1 MSNAREYLRV
11 RPSSQ
16 SLHTEAIPRLIESL
30 HKVTVEE
37 STSGVTRLLPGD
49 GSYPPQFE
57 FLALS
62 EGADEPVEFYVGAD
76 GDLTTLEDRLE
87 SMYPTTFDIDRV
99 EMDVAHRLVHPVEYQ
114 REEFADRL
122 DSDSLYYTPGA
133 ADMID
138 DGTSGLSILGDGGLL
153 TREKQETEGDTDDN
167 ETGESDDP
175 ADEENEADDEEDIPD
190 PTAVE
195 YSNGTFRLDDAQR
208 CVEPTTLTRP
218 TLTDDGT
225 VLARPPINDLTPMGV
240 RWHALAAEHKQ
251 DWMMTIADF
260 HDQTASP
267 SDDSERRVPLATIID
282 HLVESE
288 APIAFQVVFRRKA
301 DWSPDAWQRKHDI
314 KHNLDTWYG
323 KIWDFIEPTTP
334 DEHELSDRDE
344 MRLDQLDD
352 KQPKRT
358 FTVNARAVAI
368 PSDDTTEEELDTR
381 LDALASGFD
390 ALDGEFYQFNGHR
403 LRGSGFRQSKKE
415 QYARS
420 ALERL
425 LDRKLVTGGRKT
437 RFDFTFNAS
446 ELANLITVPSGEN
459 LSMEG
464 RRGTDAKQESQNPLQ
479 RPAPDHADSF
489 HDTGG
494 LAIGRALDETGTPED
509 DPTYVPPSLLPTHY
523 GRFGTTG
530 SGKSKALI
538 NDALSLYEHTDGPI
552 VLVDPKGDGLPEN
565 YMRSHAA
572 RFGVDDMEENVVHF
586 SIPDILPGF
595 SFFNLRPALD
605 NGLSRIDAIQRTAD
619 HYEEILKLT
628 MGSAK
633 YESAT
638 VAPTLIRA
646 LISALFD
653 AEYGRDNG
661 QYRADEDY
669 FAHRQLEYALDQLW
683 QAGPPKPQPEHAP
696 QSSDPDDRRR
706 IDRQLQLDQTA
717 FSRVMGGVSNRLA
730 YVSQDG
736 RLRDIFNNTD
746 QEFDF
751 REVLDDD
758 TVVIFDLGNLRAE
771 PTKLLSGLILSNLE
785 DALREQSDDLSDKP
799 EEYVVNLLVDEA
811 ASVVTSD
818 IMNRLLE
825 QGRGFRLSVGLSMQF
840 PEQIEE
846 EGGRRLYLN
855 ALNNIG
861 TTLVGKIS
869 VDREIAEA
877 MAHEEMSPRE
887 FKDRIASLPRGE
899 WIAQVPS
906 PTFGETG
913 PKPFSVDPLPI
924 PEGHPESDEPLTG
937 EKSKRVESAIDRVQ
951 TRTDEVFGVPEPEP
965 EPRDSPED
973 VQERLSTTN
982 ADLDQA
988 LAKVVRTIQ
997 LRHEVREENGEV
1009 PVEEVDEELRELF
1022 TAGDENVE
1030 PPSYDELGAVRE
1042 RSQLLTVGLDTEEDQ
1057 LVISL
1062 TERGE
1067 EAVAPDTGDVQ
1078 AAGSEDHDNAVY
1090 EAERALTTAGFNT
1103 TVVPQDGSE
1112 QPDGRATHPDLDD
1125 EFVIEVET
1133 TTPSKPAKL
1142 LTNLRKA
1149 QDEEAIPLFIVRPE
1163 ENDSYWAERIEG
1175 ILHPPV
1181 KEIDDSNEIR
1191 LYTFPHQLEV
1201 RHIETGQRL
1210 TAVRPATSNDDT
1222 RMSMWRRDEETGD
1235 AVLPVEGDSD
1245 DARIQR
1251 VDTAMDRDV
1260 PAVYT
1265 YDPDINQYIVLE
1277 DDTTHTYDSKEAFE
1291 TEWVP
1296 IKKPFIPERELPVP
1310 EYTHDAYAIVILPEG
1325 GDPVVYQQGETA
1337 PIETLVDD
1345 GPQLATAEADDQLDQ
1360 TEATSAET
1368 VPSNPDGSP
1377 EETPSTIEPDKAE
1390 AESDPNPEAT
1400 AEAAEESDQ
1409 ANSIADLDKKEALGI
1424 FADQHLTET
1433 DEDVAVRKSKVYSA
1447 YESWADD
1454 LGVEVVSNS
1463 WFTRRLKEYIEVETD
1478 RQRIDGELTHLFVSF
1493 TLDTEDDST

>member
-1 MSNAREYLRV
+1 MSDAREYLRV

-37 STSGVTRLLPGD
+37 STSGFMRLLPGD

-99 EMDVAHRLVHPVEYQ
+99 EMDIAHRLVHPVEYQ
-114 REEFADRL
+114 REEFVDRL
-122 DSDSLYYTPGA
+122 DSDSLYYTPSA
-133 ADMID
+133 EDMVD
-138 DGTSGLSILGDGGLL
+138 DGTSGLSILGDGGLV
-153 TREKQETEGDTDDN
+153 TKGGTEEDRDDAADSD
-167 ETGESDDP
+167 EQVDDP
-175 ADEENEADDEEDIPD
+175 DDEEDTPD

-208 CVEPTTLTRP
+208 GVDPTTLTRP

-225 VLARPPINDLTPMGV
+225 VLARPPLGDLAPMGV
-240 RWHALAAEHKQ
+240 RWHALAEERKQ

-282 HLVESE
+282 HLVEAE
-288 APIAFQVVFRRKA
+288 APIAFQVVFRKKP

-334 DEHELSDRDE
+334 DDHELSDRDE

-368 PSDDTTEEELDTR
+368 PSNDETEEELDTR

-390 ALDGEFYQFNGHR
+390 SLDGEFYQFSGHR
-403 LRGSGFRQSKKE
+403 LRRSGFRQSKKE
-415 QYARS
+415 QYARN

-425 LDRKLVTGGRKT
+425 LDRELVTGGRKT
-437 RFDFTFNAS
+437 RFDFTLNAS

-479 RPAPDHADSF
+479 RPAPDHADEF

-572 RFGVDDMEENVVHF
+572 RFGVDDMEQNVVHF
-586 SIPDILPGF
+586 SIPDVLPGF
-595 SFFNLRPALD
+595 SFFNLQPALD

-653 AEYGRDNG
+653 SEHGRDNG

-683 QAGPPKPQPEHAP
+683 QAGPPEPQPELAP

-751 REVLDDD
+751 REVLDEN
-758 TVVIFDLGNLRAE
+758 TVVIFDLGDLRAE

-785 DALREQSDDLSDKP
+785 DALREQSDSLSEKP

-924 PEGHPESDEPLTG
+924 PEGHPESDDPFTG
-937 EKSKRVESAIDRVQ
+937 EESKRVENAIDRIQ
-951 TRTDEVFGVPEPEP
+951 TQTDDEFGVPEPEP

-973 VQERLSTTN
+973 VQERLSTAN

-988 LAKVVRTIQ
+988 LARVVRTIQ

-1022 TAGDENVE
+1022 TDGEVE

-1042 RSQLLTVGLDTEEDQ
+1042 RSQLLAVGLDTEEDQ

-1078 AAGSEDHDNAVY
+1078 AAGSEDHDNGVY
-1090 EAERALTTAGFNT
+1090 EAERALTTAGFNA

-1112 QPDGRATHPDLDD
+1112 QPDGRATHPELDD

-1133 TTPSKPAKL
+1133 TTPANPVKV

-1149 QDEEAIPLFIVRPE
+1149 QDEEAIPLFVVRPE
-1163 ENDSYWAERIEG
+1163 EKDSYWADRIEG

-1181 KEIDDSNEIR
+1181 KEIDNHDETR
-1191 LYTFPHQLEV
+1191 LYTFDEQLEV
-1201 RHIETGQRL
+1201 RHVETGQRL
-1210 TAVRPATSNDDT
+1210 TAVRPATSDDDT

-1235 AVLPVEGDSD
+1235 AVLPVEGESD

-1277 DDTTHTYDSKEAFE
+1277 NEATYTYDSKETFE

-1310 EYTHDAYAIVILPEG
+1310 NYTRDAYAIVILPEG
-1325 GDPVVYQQGETA
+1325 GDPVVYREGETA

-1345 GPQLATAEADDQLDQ
+1345 GPQLATPAADDQLNPAEPTTD
-1360 TEATSAET
+1360 ESLPDEPDESAEEMPT
-1368 VPSNPDGSP
+1368 TTEPN
-1377 EETPSTIEPDKAE
+1377 ETEV
-1390 AESDPNPEAT
+1390 ESDTAVT
-1400 AEAAEESDQ
+1400 AEAAEESES
-1409 ANSIADLDKKEALGI
+1409 ASSIADLDKKEALGI

-1433 DEDVAVRKSKVYSA
+1433 DEDVAIQKSKVYSA
-1447 YESWADD
+1447 YESWAED
-1454 LGVEVVSNS
+1454 LGIETVTHS
-1463 WFTRRLKEYIEVETD
+1463 WFTRRLKNYITFETD
-1478 RQRIDGELTHLFVSF
+1478 RRREDGDIVRYYVGF
-1493 TLDTEDDST
+1493 TLDETEDVE